1 MNPLKI
7 VHCANFSESK
17 YGAVYYAID
26 RKLSNGLIR
35 NGHFV
40 YDFSY
45 REVAKN
51 STFFKSKKFG
61 IKNANNALL
70 ETIENIEPDL
80 LLLGHSELI
89 TKETLL
95 KAKMLFPHMKIAMWW
110 VDWIYNLNN
119 ILERLDIID
128 HFFITTD
135 PKELKHTNIDQK
147 LYEKCSYF
155 PNFCDSSIDTY
166 KSFENKDY
174 EFDVLF
180 IGRYDKEREAFIDFL
195 KNSFS
200 HLKFG
205 FFGLTKETVLTGNRY
220 LKTIGTSKI
229 GINYSRKNDISMYS
243 SDRIIHLM
251 ANGTL
256 VFSPKI
262 PNLEKIISEDE
273 IVYFDSNEDFKNK
286 LNYYLS
292 HDEER
297 MKIAEKG
304 WIKAHRC
311 FNEKII
317 AKNIIDTMYIKH
329 RDTNEYNL

>member
-26 RKLSNGLIR
+26 RKISNGLIR

-61 IKNANNALL
+61 VKNANNALL
-70 ETIENIEPDL
+70 ETLKNIEPDL

-89 TKETLL
+89 TIETLRT
-95 KAKMLFPHMKIAMWW
+95 AKELYPQMKIAMWW

-119 ILERLDIID
+119 ILERLELID

-135 PKELKHTNIDQK
+135 PKELQQTNLHQK
-147 LYEKCSYF
+147 LYEKCSYL
-155 PNFCDSSIDTY
+155 PNICDSSIDTC
-166 KSFENKDY
+166 KAFENKNY
-174 EFDVLF
+174 EFDLLF
-180 IGRYDKEREAFIDFL
+180 IGRYDKEREKFIDFL
-195 KNSFS
+195 KHSFS
-200 HLKFG
+200 HLKLG
-205 FFGLTKETVLTGNRY
+205 FFGLTKETVLTGSHY
-220 LKTIGTSKI
+220 IKTIGRSKI

-243 SDRIIHLM
+243 SDRIIHLL
-251 ANGTL
+251 ANGVL
-256 VFSPKI
+256 VFSPRI
-262 PNLEKIISEDE
+262 PNLETIIEEDE
-273 IVYFDSNEDFKNK
+273 IVYFDDHEDFTCK
-286 LNYYLS
+286 LHYYLE

-297 MKIAEKG
+297 IKMSKKG
-304 WIKAHRC
+304 WVKAHQC
-311 FNEKII
+311 FNERVITE
-317 AKNIIDTMYIKH
+317 TMLNQIY
-329 RDTNEYNL
+329 TNAGYKKYEN